1 MEDINTFMHLLKKY
15 KYFSVVLMLSITIFI
30 VCLFTYYYFENMTY
44 QIYQESIH
52 NQSDSIIVSEINGYT
67 GRFSGNNSVK
77 IWNN

>member
-1 MEDINTFMHLLKKY
+1 MYLLKKH

-77 IWNN
+77 TWNN